1 MTRSELISEVKV
13 KGIQTPKPAHMMKTE
28 DLQAIVDK
36 HIKGAKVE
44 KRSKE
49 DSMKLRILAL
59 HQEGLNVK
67 EIQSTLEEE
76 GWASKM
82 KCGKIRPIYLKLVI
96 KNS

>member
-1 MTRSELISEVKV
+1 MSRTELIAQVKTLNV
-13 KGIQTPKPAHMMKTE
+13 VTPKPAHMMKTE
-28 DLQAIVDK
+28 DLQAIVEK
-36 HIKGAKVE
+36 QIKGAKVE

-49 DSMKLRILAL
+49 DSMKIQILAL
-59 HQEGLNVK
+59 HEKGFTVK